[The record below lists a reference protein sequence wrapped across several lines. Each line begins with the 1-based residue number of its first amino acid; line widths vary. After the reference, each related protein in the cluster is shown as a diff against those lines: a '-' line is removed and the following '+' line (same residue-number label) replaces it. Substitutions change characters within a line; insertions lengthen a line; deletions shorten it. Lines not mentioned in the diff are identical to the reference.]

1 LLNPSVTVNLAE
13 FRGWRIFT

>member
-13 FRGWRIFT
+13 FRGWRIFM